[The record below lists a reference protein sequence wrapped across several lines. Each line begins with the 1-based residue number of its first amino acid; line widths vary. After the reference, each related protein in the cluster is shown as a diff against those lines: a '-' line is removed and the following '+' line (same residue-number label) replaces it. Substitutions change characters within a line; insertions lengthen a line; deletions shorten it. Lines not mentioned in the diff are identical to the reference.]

1 MSAELT
7 PELVAALERLPTSV
21 DRLERALLGDPTIG
35 HRGIVQRTERLEVL
49 ADGIHAVHN
58 EIEGRRKEGDIRSHE
73 RIDLLDKTWK
83 QELTQQHEDNRAELE
98 QIKDDGRR
106 VEKKVDRL
114 IYVFLGA
121 GAVTGGGLGFLIRE
135 LVGGAL

>member
-1 MSAELT
+1 MTELT
-7 PELVAALERLPTSV
+7 PELIAALGQLPASV
-21 DRLERALLGDPTIG
+21 GRLERALLGDPTIG
-35 HRGIVQRTERLEVL
+35 HKGLVQRTERLEVL
-49 ADGIHAVHN
+49 ADGIHAIHN
-58 EIEGRRKEGDIRSHE
+58 EIEGRRKEGDARAHNRVDQLEIQWRS
-73 RIDLLDKTWK
+73 
-83 QELTQQHEDNRAELE
+83 ELKQQHDDNRAEIE

-135 LVGGAL
+135 MVGAGL